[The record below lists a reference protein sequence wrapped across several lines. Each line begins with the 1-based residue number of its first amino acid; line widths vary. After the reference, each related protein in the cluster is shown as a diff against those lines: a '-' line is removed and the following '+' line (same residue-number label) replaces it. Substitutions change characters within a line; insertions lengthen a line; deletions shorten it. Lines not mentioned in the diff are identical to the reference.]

1 MRLIT
6 LSFLITLIST
16 LVSSAII
23 KWEAFA
29 ISQSNTY
36 NLSDSRMY
44 SSYSNEGIFLTDM
57 GVRGDVECQ
66 GIVEIDVKKTS
77 SNVMCK
83 FIDQDGDIF
92 FGHFKATSD
101 ADINTQGTQS
111 FSIEEGTGK
120 WKELVGEK
128 CIGATSSISTK
139 DLGEG
144 NFTGKIM
151 WAGKCNISDA
161 TLERVKNFKKPK

>member
-1 MRLIT
+1 MRIIT
-6 LSFLITLIST
+6 LSILITFFSSIVST
-16 LVSSAII
+16 AVINF
-23 KWEAFA
+23 EAFG
-29 ISQSNTY
+29 ISKSKAY
-36 NLSDSRMY
+36 NLSKNRMY
-44 SSYSNEGIFLTDM
+44 IGYSNEGIFLTDM
-57 GVRGDVECQ
+57 GIRGEVECQ

-111 FSIEEGTGK
+111 FSIEVGTGK

-144 NFTGKIM
+144 NFKGKIM
-151 WAGKCNISDA
+151 WAG
-161 TLERVKNFKKPK
+161 

>member
-16 LVSSAII
+16 LVSSAVI

-29 ISQSNTY
+29 ISKSKTY
-36 NLSDSRMY
+36 NLSKNRMY
-44 SSYSNEGIFLTDM
+44 IGYSNEGIFLTDM
-57 GVRGDVECQ
+57 GVRGEVECQ
-66 GIVEIDVKKTS
+66 GIVEINVKKTS

-111 FSIEEGTGK
+111 FSFEEGTGK
-120 WKELVGEK
+120 WKELIGEK

-144 NFTGKIM
+144 TIKGKIM

-161 TLERVKNFKKPK
+161 TLERVKNYEKPL

>member
-111 FSIEEGTGK
+111 FSFEEGTGK
-120 WKELVGEK
+120 WKELIGEE

-139 DLGEG
+139 DLGKGSTE
-144 NFTGKIM
+144 GKIM

-161 TLERVKNFKKPK
+161 TLERVKNYKKP